1 MEVQIACKEWA
12 SVCAAL
18 ASGRQSILLRKGG
31 ISEPTGDFRVQ
42 SNWFWLY
49 PTFVHQKQNPLR
61 EFEWFEKGEAFKAP
75 FGKVFFFHIA
85 EVVEIINLTNPDLL
99 EKIEPFHV
107 LNRECVYSRFSYRSP
122 GLTIV
127 LARIYKIQEP
137 MEIDETPFYSG
148 CKSWVNLI
156 APLNANSLSP
166 VIPNNDFHSEVVK
179 IKTIL
184 NS

>member
-31 ISEPTGDFRVQ
+31 ISEPTGDFRV
-42 SNWFWLY
+42 
-49 PTFVHQKQNPLR
+49 HQKQNPLR

-75 FGKVFFFHIA
+75 FGKVFFFHLA

-137 MEIDETPFYSG
+137 MEIDEAPFYSG

-156 APLNANSLSP
+156 APLNAHSLSP
-166 VIPNNDFHSEVVK
+166 VIPNDDFHSEVVK